1 MQQLQDFT
9 GPTNIF
15 LSDVNWA
22 LGKFKKLKFLE
33 EKEMKGNE
41 REEEEENGQAVRN
54 YCLKQTLNLNDGG
67 KISN

>member
-9 GPTNIF
+9 GPTKIF

-33 EKEMKGNE
+33 EKEMKGNGK
-41 REEEEENGQAVRN
+41 EEEEENGQAVRN
-54 YCLKQTLNLNDGG
+54 Y
-67 KISN
+67 